1 VPAKRGAR
9 QDSLPAEGMPVP
21 AQLVHMSF
29 GAINTHLP
37 AVDHAE
43 DYIGTQILG
52 IIRGRI
58 SAAGVKE
65 NASGVRQTQV
75 TVMCEIEPIT
85 TKQMVAAMGEGWE
98 FPAKETEATDE

>member
-1 VPAKRGAR
+1 MARKGAAND
-9 QDSLPAEGMPVP
+9 QPLPAEGMPEP
-21 AQLVHMSF
+21 AQAVHMSF
-29 GAINTHLP
+29 GAINTHLAP
-37 AVDHAE
+37 VDSVE

-58 SAAGVKE
+58 VSAGAKE

-75 TVMCEIEPIT
+75 TVVCEITPIT

-98 FPAKETEATDE
+98 FPAKEVESDE